1 MLSRAARERETRPSQ
16 NSGLQEVYHPPVAT
30 NGKRDLEESSQDGS
44 PSGDVQAEDEL
55 PTSVPVRPTKR
66 IKLGSN
72 PQVDLDPEFLLIHKV
87 ECGQSIN
94 HNHHPGTS
102 YFLDIPRLFSGD
114 NKASALRGTISITD
128 VEEHLEDNEHISI
141 VIYRTYDCEEYHE
154 SIEEG
159 FERLK
164 LSDYGVRTVSAMR
177 PYLFVLREDMAPA
190 TCILEDMTLLSSDL
204 KEALRN
210 LENLDPRINY
220 SSFRQDDWSLK
231 APYLQLYH
239 FRDLVK
245 QATRRLTNIEELR
258 HVKVLLRYIDEAFG
272 DDYAEADHLFAQGLV
287 SQKHHSK
294 LFGPNETVVNM
305 KDGQPVA
312 SLSRGLPNT
321 GQSTPT
327 LYCEDWS
334 FDGVFGRKGNTVVIT
349 WPSTSSE
356 ILPIVDLELFPLKY
370 DLVGTKQKLLVR
382 GQLLWKCRKR
392 RYMSYRVPGGK
403 GDIQTARKY
412 TIYTHCQ

>member
-1 MLSRAARERETRPSQ
+1 MEREIWRFH
-16 NSGLQEVYHPPVAT
+16 LKAVPPRGTFKRRMSSHRRSAT
-30 NGKRDLEESSQDGS
+30 
-44 PSGDVQAEDEL
+44 
-55 PTSVPVRPTKR
+55 RPTKR

-72 PQVDLDPEFLLIHKV
+72 LQADLDPEFLLIHKV

-94 HNHHPGTS
+94 HNHHLGTS
-102 YFLDIPRLFSGD
+102 YFLDVPRLFTGD

-164 LSDYGVRTVSAMR
+164 LSNYGVRTVSAMR

-190 TCILEDMTLLSSDL
+190 TAILEDMTLLSSDL

-210 LENLDPRINY
+210 LETLDPRINY
-220 SSFRQDDWSLK
+220 NSFRQDDWSLK

-239 FRDLVK
+239 FRNFIR
-245 QATRRLTNIEELR
+245 QTTRRLTNIEERR
-258 HVKVLLRYIDEAFG
+258 HVNVLLRYIDEAFG
-272 DDYAEADHLFAQGLV
+272 DDYAEADDLFSRGLV

-305 KDGQPVA
+305 KDSQTVA

-321 GQSTPT
+321 DRSTPT
-327 LYCEDWS
+327 LYCENWN
-334 FDGVFGRKGNTVVIT
+334 FDGVFGRKENTVNIR
-349 WPSTSSE
+349 WPSTSSA
-356 ILPIVDLELFPLKY
+356 ILQIVDLELFPLKH
-370 DLVGTKQKLLVR
+370 DRIGTRQKLLAR
-382 GQLLWKCRKR
+382 GQVLWKCRKR

-403 GDIQTARKY
+403 GDIQTVRKY
-412 TIYTHCQ
+412 TIYIHCQ